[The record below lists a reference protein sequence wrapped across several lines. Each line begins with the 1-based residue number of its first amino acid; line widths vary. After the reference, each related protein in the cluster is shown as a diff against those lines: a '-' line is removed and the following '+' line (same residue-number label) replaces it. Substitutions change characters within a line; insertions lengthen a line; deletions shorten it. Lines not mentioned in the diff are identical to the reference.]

1 MLEAEERVDYSRDS
15 LPFLS
20 RVWNLLFNDHLV
32 AKLLIVIDKLNGVD
46 GDRAWLLDMGSLR
59 YALLA
64 LLCCILLLS
73 LFAQ

>member
-32 AKLLIVIDKLNGVD
+32 AKLLIVINKLNGVD

-59 YALLA
+59 
-64 LLCCILLLS
+64 
-73 LFAQ
+73 

>member
-1 MLEAEERVDYSRDS
+1 MLEAEVRVDYSRDS

-32 AKLLIVIDKLNGVD
+32 AKLLIVINKLNGVD

-59 YALLA
+59 
-64 LLCCILLLS
+64 
-73 LFAQ
+73 